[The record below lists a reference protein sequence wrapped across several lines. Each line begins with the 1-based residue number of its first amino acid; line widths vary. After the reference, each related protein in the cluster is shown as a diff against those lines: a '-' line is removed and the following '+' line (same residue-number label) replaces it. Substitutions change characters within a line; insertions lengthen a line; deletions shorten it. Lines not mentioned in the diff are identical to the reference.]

1 MGRTQRTKRDPA
13 QPTTNERT
21 NERASGRTTTS
32 ALLSTFPTQ
41 SNPFF
46 SVFGKKNTLHLP
58 VQVKPK
64 ATMVEHNKNDS
75 HTGKHSAVNERSME
89 KRGKRT
95 RLSKADSRGHG
106 SGKCDLRGELKKC
119 EGKSIKDL
127 AV

>member
-46 SVFGKKNTLHLP
+46 SVFGKKKHSTSPRTSEGQSNI
-58 VQVKPK
+58 
-64 ATMVEHNKNDS
+64 MVEHSKN
-75 HTGKHSAVNERSME
+75 
-89 KRGKRT
+89 
-95 RLSKADSRGHG
+95 DSRGHG